1 MVVLQRLYALRG
13 IRNPALRVL
22 LMSDALILIAVA
34 MVTPIYAVFVSNVG
48 GDILDAGLTAA
59 GLAFGSAAAA
69 LVAGKYADSLRDK
82 KSLLILSHAVVGLG
96 FLLFTTVNNVWYLAG
111 IQVAIGL
118 VRALADP
125 AFDALYSTH
134 LDRNQEAAE
143 WGTWEALAYAA
154 GGVGAIMGG
163 IIVHFS
169 SFDALFVVMAALCF
183 ISSLYV
189 MRIPKRVL

>member
-59 GLAFGSAAAA
+59 
-69 LVAGKYADSLRDK
+69 
-82 KSLLILSHAVVGLG
+82 GLG